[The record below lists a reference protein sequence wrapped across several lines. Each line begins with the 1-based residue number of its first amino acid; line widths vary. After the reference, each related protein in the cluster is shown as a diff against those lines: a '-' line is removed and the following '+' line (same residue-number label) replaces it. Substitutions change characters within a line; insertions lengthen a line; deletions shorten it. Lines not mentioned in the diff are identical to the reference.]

1 MDGGITKLGL
11 LVESSR
17 GTRTVQ
23 IMEMSVPAM
32 CALDYFFFFD
42 CQEDFKSLIS
52 VCCQVCLQL
61 FVSSGCIFLLLL
73 GISISHLLAE
83 SLGESTKMPINK
95 VHLRENL
102 CMHNLVNN
110 SFMVAGWNLKCML
123 KKRVPTESIS
133 TIEAF
138 RVSCT
143 NFKWEIIMI
152 SMPY

>member
-1 MDGGITKLGL
+1 MDGGTTKPGL
-11 LVESSR
+11 SVESSR

-32 CALDYFFFFD
+32 CALDYFFLD

-61 FVSSGCIFLLLL
+61 FVSAGRIFWLLL

-110 SFMVAGWNLKCML
+110 SFMVAG
-123 KKRVPTESIS
+123 
-133 TIEAF
+133 
-138 RVSCT
+138 
-143 NFKWEIIMI
+143 
-152 SMPY
+152 

>member
-17 GTRTVQ
+17 ETRTVQ

-32 CALDYFFFFD
+32 CALDFFFFFD

-110 SFMVAGWNLKCML
+110 SFMVAG
-123 KKRVPTESIS
+123 
-133 TIEAF
+133 
-138 RVSCT
+138 
-143 NFKWEIIMI
+143 
-152 SMPY
+152 

>member
-1 MDGGITKLGL
+1 MNGGITKLGL

-32 CALDYFFFFD
+32 CALDYFFFFFD

-110 SFMVAGWNLKCML
+110 SFMVAG
-123 KKRVPTESIS
+123 
-133 TIEAF
+133 
-138 RVSCT
+138 
-143 NFKWEIIMI
+143 
-152 SMPY
+152 